1 MPTFTLYNTQ
11 GETVGTV
18 EQPEIFQIP
27 VDVPLIHRYFVWV
40 RSMLRPSIAHTKTRG
55 EVSGGGRKP
64 WKQKGTGR
72 ARIGSTRAP
81 HWRHGGV
88 VFGPTPERNWE
99 TRMPRGERRKALL
112 SALSSKAQAD
122 QVIILDSWTMNTPK
136 TKAAEALLKAV
147 QPLQNKKVL
156 HIHGS
161 FDEALFASTRNLQ
174 GFNSK
179 TVQAFNIIDLLGAD
193 RLLLTRESLDRLNEQ
208 FSGNV

>member
-1 MPTFTLYNTQ
+1 MATFTLYNTQ

-18 EQPEIFQIP
+18 EQPDIFQVP
-27 VDVPLIHRYFVWV
+27 VDTQLIHRYFIWV

-72 ARIGSTRAP
+72 ARIGSIRAP

-112 SALSSKAQAD
+112 GALSAKAQAD
-122 QVIILDSWTMNTPK
+122 QVIVLDSWTMDAPK
-136 TKAAEALLKAV
+136 TKEAVALLKAIA
-147 QPLQNKKVL
+147 PLQNQKVL
-156 HIHGS
+156 HIHGT
-161 FDEALFASTRNLQ
+161 FDQTLFASTRNLPSLT
-174 GFNSK
+174 SK
-179 TVQAFNIIDLLGAD
+179 TVQAFNVIDLLNAD
-193 RLLLTRESLDRLNEQ
+193 RLLMTRESLDLLNAQ
-208 FSGNV
+208 FSGTL